1 MAKSGE
7 KAVKQPMSLVEARR
21 TTKQHKPVA
30 RVHGKSQG
38 QAFASEAER
47 KSSDRKGRR

>member
-7 KAVKQPMSLVEARR
+7 KAQTKPISLVEARR
-21 TTKQHKPVA
+21 STKEHKPVA
-30 RVHGKSQG
+30 RVEGKSQG

-47 KSSDRKGRR
+47 KSGGRKGKR